1 MQTEEVVLTRQ
12 RQAQVEKYRLS
23 KDRRCGLTW
32 IFLSVNEFTKEYYFQ
47 VFRKPRPQFLSSF
60 WEPRVHSQDTSA

>member
-32 IFLSVNEFTKEYYFQ
+32 IFLSVNEFTKEYYS
-47 VFRKPRPQFLSSF
+47 KSLESLSQFLSSF
-60 WEPRVHSQDTSA
+60 WEPRVHSGHPA